1 MSNTKLIDRSAF
13 VPAIEPLRAF
23 AAFSV
28 LMLHVIY
35 LGNWTDFPK
44 TGPLAWFWVG
54 WLGVDIFFMISGYV
68 VTMAAFREKELS
80 ETPRLN
86 FFIKRVARILPLYY
100 LSMAVYLFA
109 VNSDP
114 VKGSSAFFQILT
126 HLSFTHNLFSS
137 STGSINPPTWSIGAE
152 MQLYLLVLVLM
163 SWLPRYRPWIFAF
176 TMFAIAIACRYVAY
190 VSNVGASDAI
200 LSHYNT
206 QIICGL
212 DNFGMGMVL
221 ALLKQKGRLPQVSA
235 ARGAILFG
243 GAILGL
249 VACQQ
254 ILAAHSQTFWT
265 TWWLPTFFR
274 SFAAIF
280 CALLVYAAVAMP
292 DRLQSSI
299 PKVFLFLGKIS
310 YGIYLWHFIVIM
322 LLLKYAALGRMAFLA
337 STLLLTVAM
346 AAISWR
352 FIEKPIVKATQ
363 QWLSKRSRSEV

>member
-1 MSNTKLIDRSAF
+1 
-13 VPAIEPLRAF
+13 
-23 AAFSV
+23 

-35 LGNWTDFPK
+35 LGNWSDFPK

-68 VTMAAFREKELS
+68 VTMAAFREIALS
-80 ETPRLN
+80 ETPRLH
-86 FFIKRVARILPLYY
+86 FFIRRVARILPLYY
-100 LSMAVYLFA
+100 LSMAVYLYA

-114 VKGSSAFFQILT
+114 IKGSSGLFQILT
-126 HLSFTHNLFSS
+126 HISFTHNLFPS

-152 MQLYLLVLVLM
+152 MQLYLLVLMLM
-163 SWLPRYRPWIFAF
+163 AWLPRSRPWLFAF
-176 TMFAIAIACRYVAY
+176 TMFAIAITCRYAAY

-206 QIICGL
+206 QILCGV

-221 ALLKQKGRLPQVSA
+221 GMLKQNARLPQLSA
-235 ARGAILFG
+235 ARTVIYFVIAV
-243 GAILGL
+243 LGL

-254 ILAAHSQTFWT
+254 ILSAHAQTFWA

-280 CALLVYAAVAMP
+280 CALLVYTAVAMP
-292 DRLQSSI
+292 SKLQSSI
-299 PKVFLFLGKIS
+299 PQVFLYLGKIS

-322 LLLKYAALGRMAFLA
+322 LLLKYAALGRVAFLG

-352 FIEKPIVKATQ
+352 FIEKPIVKAAQ
-363 QWLSKRSRSEV
+363 KWLSERQISED